1 MVPLTVSTTKASPF
15 LDATEIVTDAA
26 KIAGH
31 AYVTPL
37 RAAPCH
43 SSMSQGR
50 AHGFLPSVHSALS
63 PFHAEGAMPVMKKT
77 LKKKPFAMRRA
88 MKKVGVMSTFSAH
101 SLRATVHLEKD
112 HMGTGFGIGL
122 GNEGGWMG
130 NWIGSIIPSP
140 RQVRRF
146 LFLRKAPPKGLP
158 SGKGGRRFENRK
170 SRPLETLQILL
181 GAVLSKFN
189 FRARPKGGCT
199 RDP

>member
-1 MVPLTVSTTKASPF
+1 M
-15 LDATEIVTDAA
+15 VTDAG

-77 LKKKPFAMRRA
+77 LKKEPFAMRRA

-112 HMGTGFGIGL
+112 HMGTGFGVGL
-122 GNEGGWMG
+122 GNEGSWMG
-130 NWIGSIIPSP
+130 NRIGSITPSP
-140 RQVRRF
+140 RQARRF
-146 LFLRKAPPKGLP
+146 LSLRKSAPEGAPFGE
-158 SGKGGRRFENRK
+158 GGEALRK
-170 SRPLETLQILL
+170 
-181 GAVLSKFN
+181 
-189 FRARPKGGCT
+189 
-199 RDP
+199 